1 MTIDEL
7 KNKVFGFIVSF
18 FHTSVLFVMDL
29 LRPFCVRH
37 GARGWR
43 VETLGSG
50 FWLEWRAGGAGKVQV
65 GLWAL
70 SCGPGT
76 SLAGREDGVVEA

>member
-7 KNKVFGFIVSF
+7 KQGLW
-18 FHTSVLFVMDL
+18 FHSIIFSASVLFVMDL
-29 LRPFCVRH
+29 LRPFCVS
-37 GARGWR
+37 GIW
-43 VETLGSG
+43 GSRLEVGLWALG

-65 GLWAL
+65 GLWA
-70 SCGPGT
+70 SSVVVGT